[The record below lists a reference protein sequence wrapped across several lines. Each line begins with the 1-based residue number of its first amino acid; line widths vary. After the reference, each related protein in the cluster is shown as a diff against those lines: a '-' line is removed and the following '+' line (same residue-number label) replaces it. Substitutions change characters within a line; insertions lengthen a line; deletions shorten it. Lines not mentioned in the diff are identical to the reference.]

1 MDDLELTVVPDDA
14 DISQY
19 LGGADVLVMSN
30 PRGTDGE
37 PIAAALMSRQ
47 CSIRWVQIVSAGVDG
62 LLRYPLPAS
71 VTLTNQGGAV
81 ATTVAEHV
89 MALLLSSARAI
100 QPIHAAMSKAT
111 WESRLAG
118 QTSSLEGKSICV
130 VGLGHIGQQVAR
142 LADAFGMKVVCLTRS
157 PGSREPPF
165 ATHSLD
171 SASEVLAVSDVVVV
185 CLALTPET
193 HHFFGARNFQ
203 ACKKGS
209 MFVNVSRGEI
219 VDSIALRNALQAD
232 HLAAAFIDVAEGEP
246 LRKDDPL
253 WFTKNLVISP
263 HIAATGGT
271 FTGRRIAAMV
281 HENVTR
287 YRSGKPLLNQVP
299 HPLSGAE

>member
-1 MDDLELTVVPDDA
+1 
-14 DISQY
+14 
-19 LGGADVLVMSN
+19 
-30 PRGTDGE
+30 
-37 PIAAALMSRQ
+37 
-47 CSIRWVQIVSAGVDG
+47 
-62 LLRYPLPAS
+62 
-71 VTLTNQGGAV
+71 
-81 ATTVAEHV
+81 

-111 WESRLAG
+111 WEGRLAG